1 MPKRT
6 RGWAQ
11 LVGDLES
18 SGLSR
23 AEFCRRRKIN
33 YQTMTGW
40 VKRLATDGTCTN
52 GQGRSLGDPRVLS
65 FVELPI
71 GSGSG
76 GASHVVV
83 QNAHPYEVVLSD
95 GRSIRVGADF
105 DGQVLARLIQAVESC

>member
-6 RGWAQ
+6 RDWVR

-52 GQGRSLGDPRVLS
+52 GQGRSLGDPRALS

-71 GSGSG
+71 RSGPDM
-76 GASHVVV
+76 A
-83 QNAHPYEVVLSD
+83 PYEVTLSD
-95 GRSIRVGADF
+95 GRSIRVGAEF